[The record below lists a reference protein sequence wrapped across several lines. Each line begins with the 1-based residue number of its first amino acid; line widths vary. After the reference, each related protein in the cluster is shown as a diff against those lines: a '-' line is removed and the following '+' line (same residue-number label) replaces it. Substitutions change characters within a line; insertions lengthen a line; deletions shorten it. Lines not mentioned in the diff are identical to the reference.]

1 MMLWILRKPK
11 RLSMHSPM
19 AIYWSVREVKL
30 AGLLFGKGSL
40 PEFTTRITYTDFE
53 LDMTM

>member
-1 MMLWILRKPK
+1 LMLWILRKPK